1 VVRKEKERK
10 SRLTKEKKE
19 LEQIDIRRSKQQ
31 LTFLL

>member
-10 SRLTKEKKE
+10 SRLIKEKKE